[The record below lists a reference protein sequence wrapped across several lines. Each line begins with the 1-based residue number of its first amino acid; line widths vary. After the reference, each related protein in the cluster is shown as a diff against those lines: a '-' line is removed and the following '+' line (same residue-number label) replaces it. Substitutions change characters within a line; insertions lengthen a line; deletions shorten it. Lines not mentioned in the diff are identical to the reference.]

1 MGKLAL
7 QVELQEIEKF
17 RPSHICS
24 MPDESKIGGSH
35 GPAGMVSIPA
45 ICVILSSVLPCRG
58 VVLSLGCS
66 LSLYTTC
73 VELPGRGLS
82 FLFRK
87 CVRLLGKE
95 SVVKFIDWVSG
106 IPKTSVYIR
115 TAAPDTTARLTSV
128 QKPPTRP
135 HLTILESIWYHLW
148 WACHNSM
155 SMSSMSP
162 IILQCLESF
171 AARIGLKIASRQSHG
186 SSIEW
191 RLYRDCKVWGQDILF

>member
-17 RPSHICS
+17 RPSHIRS

-35 GPAGMVSIPA
+35 GPAGMVSKPA
-45 ICVILSSVLPCRG
+45 ICVILSSVLPRRG
-58 VVLSLGCS
+58 VVLSLGRS

-73 VELPGRGLS
+73 AELPGRGLS

-87 CVRLLGKE
+87 CARLLGKE
-95 SVVKFIDWVSG
+95 SVVKFVEWVSE
-106 IPKTSVYIR
+106 IPKTSVNIR

-135 HLTILESIWYHLW
+135 HLTILESIWYHRW
-148 WACHNSM
+148 WACQNSI
-155 SMSSMSP
+155 S
-162 IILQCLESF
+162 
-171 AARIGLKIASRQSHG
+171 
-186 SSIEW
+186 
-191 RLYRDCKVWGQDILF
+191 